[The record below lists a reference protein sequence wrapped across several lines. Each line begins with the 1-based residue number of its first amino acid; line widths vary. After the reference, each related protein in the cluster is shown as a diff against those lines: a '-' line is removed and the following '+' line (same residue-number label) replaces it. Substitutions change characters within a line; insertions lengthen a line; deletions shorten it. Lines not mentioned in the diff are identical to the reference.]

1 MAKHYKRA
9 KDRRRRG
16 IVFALLLLAVA
27 AAVYA
32 VALKNQGRYAKLAEP
47 EATPAEVA
55 ALRAL
60 GVSYVGMSTVC
71 EVIMAKALGMHVL
84 GLTLA
89 ANESGAPA
97 VSHESVLEAAGE
109 RAEDFER
116 LVRGVLGLL

>member
-47 EATPAEVA
+47 EATPDTELPALPAEPLIIPADPEFGPNETAESQA
-55 ALRAL
+55 A
-60 GVSYVGMSTVC
+60 
-71 EVIMAKALGMHVL
+71 
-84 GLTLA
+84 
-89 ANESGAPA
+89 
-97 VSHESVLEAAGE
+97 
-109 RAEDFER
+109 
-116 LVRGVLGLL
+116 